1 MEFSELA
8 AERFSVLE
16 YEHRSVAEE
25 AVDQIL
31 AAGMAAPTACNFQ
44 PQRILVID
52 DASSDGSGTGLHMGH
67 VLGPGADEA
76 GILTSGACRAG
87 GAAHRRSQGA

>member
-16 YEHRSVAEE
+16 YEHRSAAQE
-25 AVDQIL
+25 AIDQIL

-52 DASSDGSGTGLHMGH
+52 DDLKRQQLARVVPSRYFTPLAFLDWAPYGSCFGTR
-67 VLGPGADEA
+67 
-76 GILTSGACRAG
+76 SG
-87 GAAHRRSQGA
+87 

>member
-1 MEFSELA
+1 MQFSELA

-31 AAGMAAPTACNFQ
+31 AAGMAASTAWNFQ
-44 PQRILVID
+44 PQRIW
-52 DASSDGSGTGLHMGH
+52 
-67 VLGPGADEA
+67 
-76 GILTSGACRAG
+76 
-87 GAAHRRSQGA
+87 